1 MKSFL
6 RLIGASLFVVTACSA
21 AMADTTRTMKI
32 GILNDASGPYSDNA
46 GEGSVTAAKI
56 AAEEVMQQHPDFKV
70 EIISADHQNKAD
82 VGAAIARRWIDQEK
96 VDAVA
101 DVPNSAVGLA
111 VNEVVRGGKAAL
123 IASSAAT
130 SDLTGKYCSP
140 NTIQWTFDTWAASH
154 TIGNYLVHHGGRK
167 WYFIATDNALG
178 KSMVRDATSVI
189 GAGGGTVLG
198 SVNVPINN
206 ADYASFILQAD
217 ASGADVIAFAT
228 AGGDT
233 VNLIKQSSEFGLKQ
247 NGKTFAALLT
257 TTNDVEASGLAVGQ
271 GLIIT
276 QPFYWDLNDASRA
289 WSAKFSARQHG
300 QSPTAFHAGVYSSV
314 LAYLNAAL
322 AAGTNDAQAVIRK
335 IKERPIEDAL
345 FGPVVV
351 RADGRALHNMYILK
365 VKAPK
370 ASEGKWDLLENIGM
384 LSGPEAFRPIEQG
397 GCTMVDQ
404 PKGNQPE
411 ALAGAL
417 AGRD

>member
-1 MKSFL
+1 MSFL
-6 RLIGASLFVVTACSA
+6 IASACPPALADGA
-21 AMADTTRTMKI
+21 RTMKI

-46 GEGSVTAAKI
+46 GEGSVTAARM
-56 AAEEVMQQHPDFKV
+56 AAEDFMQQRPDFKV

-82 VGAAIARRWIDQEK
+82 VGAAIARRWIEREK
-96 VDAVA
+96 VDAIA

-111 VNEVVRGGKAAL
+111 VNEVVRGSKAAL
-123 IASSAAT
+123 IASSAAS

-154 TIGNYLVHHGGRK
+154 TIGNFLVHHGGRK

-178 KSMVRDATSVI
+178 KSMVRDGTSVI
-189 GAGGGTVLG
+189 SAGGGTVVG

-233 VNLIKQSSEFGLKQ
+233 VSLIKQSAEFGLKQ

-276 QPFYWDLNDASRA
+276 QPFYWDLNDAGRT
-289 WSAKFSARQHG
+289 WSAKFSARQHD

-322 AAGTNDAQAVIRK
+322 AAGTNDGQAVIRK
-335 IKERPIEDAL
+335 MKEQPIDDAL

-351 RADGRALHNMYILK
+351 RADGRAIHNMYILK
-365 VKAPK
+365 VKGPK
-370 ASEGKWDLLENIGM
+370 ASKGKWDLLENVGV
-384 LSGPEAFRPIEQG
+384 LSGPEAFRPIDQG
-397 GCTMVDQ
+397 GCQMVEQ
-404 PKGNQPE
+404 AKGN
-411 ALAGAL
+411 
-417 AGRD
+417 

>member
-1 MKSFL
+1 MKALSYIL
-6 RLIGASLFVVTACSA
+6 GLSCIAVCACSPA
-21 AMADTTRTMKI
+21 FADGARSMKI
-32 GILNDASGPYSDNA
+32 GVLNDASGPYSDNA
-46 GEGSVTAAKI
+46 GEGSVTAAKM
-56 AAEEVMQQHPDFKV
+56 AAEDFMREHPDFKV
-70 EIISADHQNKAD
+70 EIVSADHQNKAD
-82 VGAAIARRWIDQEK
+82 VGAGIARRWIDQEK

-111 VNEVVRGGKAAL
+111 VNEVVRGSKAAL
-123 IASSAAT
+123 IASSAAS

-140 NTIQWTFDTWAASH
+140 NTIQWTFDTWASSH
-154 TIGNYLVHHGGRK
+154 TIGNYLVHHGGKK

-178 KSMVRDATSVI
+178 KSMIRDGTSVI
-189 GAGGGTVLG
+189 TAGGGTVLG

-217 ASGADVIAFAT
+217 SSGADVIAFAT

-247 NGKTFAALLT
+247 NGKTFAALLA
-257 TTNDVEASGLAVGQ
+257 TTNDVESSGLSVGQ

-276 QPFYWDLNDASRA
+276 QPFYWDLNDTSRA
-289 WSAKFSARQHG
+289 WSAKFSERQHG

-314 LAYLNAAL
+314 MAYLNSAL

-335 IKERPIEDAL
+335 MKEKPIDDAL

-351 RADGRALHNMYILK
+351 RADGRAIHNMYILK
-365 VKAPK
+365 VKDPK
-370 ASEGKWDLLENIGM
+370 ASKSKWDLLENVGV

-397 GCTMVDQ
+397 GCVMAE
-404 PKGNQPE
+404 PSKSN
-411 ALAGAL
+411 
-417 AGRD
+417 

>member
-1 MKSFL
+1 MKRIRSAL
-6 RLIGASLFVVTACSA
+6 GASLLVIVACSTA
-21 AMADTTRTMKI
+21 LADATRTMKI

-46 GEGSVTAAKI
+46 GEGSVTAARM
-56 AAEEVMQQHPDFKV
+56 AAEDFMQRHPDFKV

-82 VGAAIARRWIDQEK
+82 VGAAIARRWVDQER

-111 VNEVVRGGKAAL
+111 INEVVRGSKAAL
-123 IASSAAT
+123 IASSAAS

-154 TIGNYLVHHGGRK
+154 TIGSYLVRHGGRR

-178 KSMVRDATSVI
+178 KSMVRDGTSVI

-198 SVNVPINN
+198 AVNVPINN

-247 NGKTFAALLT
+247 SGKTFAALLT
-257 TTNDVEASGLAVGQ
+257 TTNDVEASGLAVAQ
-271 GLIIT
+271 SLIIT

-289 WSAKFSARQHG
+289 WSTEFGKRQHG

-322 AAGTNDAQAVIRK
+322 AAKTNDAQAVIRK
-335 IKERPIEDAL
+335 MKEQPIDDAL

-351 RADGRALHNMYILK
+351 RADGRAIHNMYILK
-365 VKAPK
+365 VKDPK
-370 ASEGKWDLLENIGM
+370 ASKSKWDLLENVGV
-384 LSGPEAFRPIEQG
+384 LGGPEAFRPIEQG
-397 GCTMVDQ
+397 GCAMVEQ
-404 PKGNQPE
+404 AKAN
-411 ALAGAL
+411 
-417 AGRD
+417 

>member
-1 MKSFL
+1 MKVAL
-6 RLIGASLFVVTACSA
+6 RVAGIALLLAGLGSPAWA
-21 AMADTTRTMKI
+21 AATRTVKI
-32 GILNDASGPYSDNA
+32 GVLNDASGPYSDNA
-46 GEGSVTAAKI
+46 GEGSVTAAKM
-56 AAEEVMQQHPDFKV
+56 AAEDFMAQHPGFKV

-82 VGAAIARRWIDQEK
+82 VGAAIARRWIEQEK

-123 IASSAAT
+123 IASSAAS

-154 TIGNYLVHHGGRK
+154 TIGNYLVGHGAKK

-178 KSMVRDATSVI
+178 KSMVRDGTSVI
-189 GAGGGTVLG
+189 NAGSGAVLG

-233 VNLIKQSSEFGLKQ
+233 VSLIKQSAEFGLKQ
-247 NGKTFAALLT
+247 KGRTFAAMLT
-257 TTNDVEASGLAVGQ
+257 TTNDVEASGLTVGQ

-276 QPFYWDLNDASRA
+276 QPFYWDLNEASRA
-289 WSAKFSARQHG
+289 WSAKFSARQHD

-322 AAGTNDAQAVIRK
+322 AAATNDAQAVIRK
-335 IKERPIEDAL
+335 MKEQPIDDAL

-351 RADGRALHNMYILK
+351 RADGRAIHNMYIFK
-365 VKAPK
+365 VKEPK
-370 ASEGKWDLLENIGM
+370 ASKGKWDLLDNVGV
-384 LSGPEAFRPIEQG
+384 LSGPEAFRPIDRG
-397 GCTMVDQ
+397 GCSMVEQ
-404 PKGNQPE
+404 AKGN
-411 ALAGAL
+411 
-417 AGRD
+417 

>member
-1 MKSFL
+1 MRKQHL
-6 RLIGASLFVVTACSA
+6 AGMALLALVASWPALAETARSI
-21 AMADTTRTMKI
+21 KI
-32 GILNDASGPYSDNA
+32 GVLNDASGPYADNA
-46 GEGSVTAAKI
+46 GEGSVTAAKM
-56 AAEEVMQQHPDFKV
+56 AAEDFMQKHPAFKV

-82 VGAAIARRWIDQEK
+82 VGAAIARRWIDQEN
-96 VDAVA
+96 VDAIA

-123 IASSAAT
+123 IASSAAS

-154 TIGNYLVHHGGRK
+154 AIGDYLGHHGGKK

-178 KSMVRDATSVI
+178 KSMVRDGTSVI
-189 GAGGGTVLG
+189 KASSGTVLG
-198 SVNVPINN
+198 SVNVPINT

-217 ASGADVIAFAT
+217 GSGADVIAFAT

-233 VNLIKQSSEFGLKQ
+233 VSLIKQSSEFGLKQ
-247 NGKTFAALLT
+247 KGSTFAALLT
-257 TTNDVEASGLAVGQ
+257 TTNDIESSGLSVAQ

-276 QPFYWDLNDASRA
+276 QPFYWDLDDASRA

-322 AAGTNDAQAVIRK
+322 AAGTNDAPAVIRK
-335 IKERPIEDAL
+335 MKEAPINDDL

-351 RADGRALHNMYILK
+351 RPDGRAIHNMYILRAK
-365 VKAPK
+365 SPA
-370 ASEGKWDLLENIGM
+370 ASKGKWDLLEQVGV
-384 LSGPEAFRPIEQG
+384 LSGPEAFRPLNEG
-397 GCTMVDQ
+397 GC
-404 PKGNQPE
+404 
-411 ALAGAL
+411 ALVESSKNN
-417 AGRD
+417 